1 MNALRALLLDPN
13 ENRPRS
19 GWRLMAH
26 IFLLVVLTSLL
37 GMVFAAMAQSS
48 PIFAFLGDST
58 FVAFVAVTASVWLAR
73 RWYDKRSFR
82 SLGLEGGPTASRDLL
97 AGIALGAVLMAVI
110 FLVEL
115 AAGWLHF
122 DGLAWGSANSV
133 AGIGYWAAVFIM
145 VGWYEELLT
154 RGYWLQNLRDGLG
167 LVPAVILSSVIF
179 GLAHGANPNLS
190 VIAVLVI
197 VAAGVFFAFAY
208 LRTGQLWLPIGIHI
222 GWNFFE
228 GPVFGF
234 PVSGIQTG
242 RLLHTTNVGPDLFT
256 GGIFGPEA
264 GLLGLAAVLLGILL
278 VHLYSRRFP
287 SAPQPAERR

>member
-1 MNALRALLLDPN
+1 MNTLRALLLEPN

-26 IFLLVVLTSLL
+26 FFLLVVLTSLL
-37 GMVFAAMAQSS
+37 GMVFAALAQISLLFS
-48 PIFAFLGDST
+48 FLGDST
-58 FVAFVAVTASVWLAR
+58 FVAFVAVSASVWLAR

-82 SLGLEGGPTASRDLL
+82 SLGLDGGPAASRDLL
-97 AGIALGAVLMAVI
+97 AGIALGAVLMAAI

-122 DGLAWGSANSV
+122 DGPAQGSASSV
-133 AGIGYWAAVFIM
+133 ASIGYWAAIFIM

-167 LVPAVILSSVIF
+167 LLPAVVLSSAIF
-179 GLAHGANPNLS
+179 GLAHGANPNVS

-234 PVSGIQTG
+234 PVSGIQTE
-242 RLLHTTNVGPDLFT
+242 RLLQTTHVGPELFT
-256 GGIFGPEA
+256 GGAFGPEA
-264 GLLGLAAVLLGILL
+264 GLLGLVAVLLGIVL
-278 VHLYSRRFP
+278 VHLYSRRF
-287 SAPQPAERR
+287 SAAQPAERR